1 MVQSGQG
8 NLVIPVADVVGVRTK
23 GEAGR
28 NAEGEDDKGKDGAG
42 LLLFVVRALGE
53 PLLEGLARA
62 DVVVLGDVAVLVDAV
77 DAVVGLL
84 LHVAAKAVGGGA
96 VDAGVLHHGEGVVVE
111 AVVVA
116 NVVLDEAGGLQVLAE
131 IHDVL
136 GGVVARPALALV
148 VVATDEEAGERHR
161 LGPVA
166 AAVVVL
172 PSVVVVVLLHLDAV
186 AAAVLDV
193 AVVDVRPVLEAADG
207 EAVHALGGQRVGLEE
222 GGAPLALRGGGRR
235 TLCYVGVRR
244 GGRGYRRQRRCKNN

>member
-28 NAEGEDDKGKDGAG
+28 NAEGEDDEGKDGAG

-96 VDAGVLHHGEGVVVE
+96 VDAGVLDHGEGVVVE

-116 NVVLDEAGGLQVLAE
+116 NVVLDEA
-131 IHDVL
+131 
-136 GGVVARPALALV
+136 LV
-148 VVATDEEAGERHR
+148 VVEHVDDEVAG
-161 LGPVA
+161 
-166 AAVVVL
+166 
-172 PSVVVVVLLHLDAV
+172 
-186 AAAVLDV
+186 
-193 AVVDVRPVLEAADG
+193 
-207 EAVHALGGQRVGLEE
+207 VGI
-222 GGAPLALRGGGRR
+222 A
-235 TLCYVGVRR
+235 RR
-244 GGRGYRRQRRCKNN
+244 GGVELVAGIVDVGGWSAGTRRDP